1 MNDRIEELMEQL
13 EKVQSIEQMA
23 GVENDIAAV
32 LGKGF
37 LEGRLDY
44 TYLTQI
50 KERVEH
56 TEKQCR
62 AQFEKENQVQEKRPA
77 RAR

>member
-1 MNDRIEELMEQL
+1 MNEHMEELLEQL
-13 EKVQSIEQMA
+13 EKSESIERMA
-23 GVENDIAAV
+23 GVENEIAAM

-37 LEGRLDY
+37 LEGNLDY

-50 KERVEH
+50 KERVEQ
-56 TEKQCR
+56 TEKECR

-77 RAR
+77 RSR